1 MYKLYKISNSETE
14 LNILRIKI
22 CHRLSKV
29 DITGIQQALSEHL
42 SSKGFHKIHHQWK
55 LMIQFLMDASNFGML
70 SKNTVDSI

>member
-22 CHRLSKV
+22 CHRLPKV
-29 DITGIQQALSEHL
+29 DITGIQQVLAEQ
-42 SSKGFHKIHHQWK
+42 GFHKIHHQWK